1 MARVV
6 LVRHAEATGQSADA
20 PLSAIGQGQ
29 AQQLARLLCGFEI
42 ERVVSSPFRRAL
54 ESVQPFA
61 ERSGL
66 VVETDSRLVER
77 VLSAQA
83 LPDWR
88 EHLRR
93 SFEEPDYRMHDGES
107 SRAAQARAVAA
118 VLDAVAGGQRCL
130 VATHGNLLALILQWV
145 DAQVGYDVWAKL
157 SNPDV
162 FVIDVDAAG
171 QRRFRRLWGEAG

>member
-1 MARVV
+1 VSQIV
-6 LVRHAEATGQSADA
+6 LVRHAAATGQEADA
-20 PLSAIGQGQ
+20 PLSAAGYRQ
-29 AQQLARLLCGFEI
+29 AQELADFLRGFEI
-42 ERVVSSPFRRAL
+42 ERVVSSPFRRAV

-66 VVETDSRLVER
+66 VVETDARLVER
-77 VLSAQA
+77 VLSARA

-93 SFEEPDYRMHDGES
+93 SFEEPDYGLHDGES
-107 SRAAQARAVAA
+107 ARAAQARGVAV
-118 VLDAVAGGQRCL
+118 VLDAAAGGKRCL
-130 VATHGNLLALILQWV
+130 VATHGNLLALILHWV

-162 FVIDVDAAG
+162 FVIDTDDDG
-171 QRRFRRLWGEAG
+171 QRRFRRVWGEAS